1 MLNIKIVIKGLD
13 HMNGRIVDNSNTRES
28 LNTLGESN
36 HIIIIEG

>member
-1 MLNIKIVIKGLD
+1 
-13 HMNGRIVDNSNTRES
+13 MNGWIVDNGNTRES